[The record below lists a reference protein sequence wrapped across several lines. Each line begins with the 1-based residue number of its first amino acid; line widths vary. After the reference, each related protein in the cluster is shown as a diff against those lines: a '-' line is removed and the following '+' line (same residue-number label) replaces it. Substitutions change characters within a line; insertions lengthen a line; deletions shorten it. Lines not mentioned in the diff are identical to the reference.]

1 MAKRTRKPATSAR
14 GIEPSEALR
23 GKVPGAIE
31 ALEEGIE
38 RAGGCAIA
46 RYRDP
51 LGGHWL
57 VLALLPI
64 DKVQATPY
72 QRELSPSHVKRLA
85 EAMPKVGRYLDPIVA
100 VPAAEG
106 GYWTPNGMHR
116 LEAMRALGARAISA
130 LVVPEQDVAMKILA
144 LNTERA
150 HGLRDRSLEVVRMA
164 RALASADG
172 GRVEKTYADTFE
184 EPAWLTLGLCYEARP
199 RFAGNAYL
207 PLVRRCEAFL
217 DVPLAEAIRLRQ
229 QRAALVLAL
238 DDVVGGVIE
247 ALQQRGLRSPYL
259 RAFVMARATNRPGK
273 TGPRA
278 TRAAARPFEPE
289 LLAAIEAVKRMDL
302 SRIRRQDVSALPG
315 GAAMDELGPTA

>member
-1 MAKRTRKPATSAR
+1 MAKRTRKPATPAR
-14 GIEPSEALR
+14 GIEASEALR
-23 GKVPGAIE
+23 GTAPESIE
-31 ALEEGIE
+31 SLEGGIE

-57 VLALLPI
+57 VLAMLPV

-72 QRELSPSHVKRLA
+72 QRELSPSHVKHLA

-100 VPAAEG
+100 VPADR

-116 LEAMRALGARAISA
+116 LEAMRALGARAITA

-150 HGLRDRSLEVVRMA
+150 HGLRDRSLEVVRLA
-164 RALASADG
+164 RALAGADG
-172 GRVEKTYADTFE
+172 GRLEPMYADTFE

-199 RFAGNAYL
+199 RLSGHSYL

-217 DVPLAEAIRLRQ
+217 EVPLSEAMRTRQ
-229 QRAALVLAL
+229 RRATLVLAL
-238 DDVVGGVIE
+238 DDAVGEVVD
-247 ALQQRGLRSPYL
+247 ALQKRGLRSPYL
-259 RAFVMARATNRPGK
+259 RAFVMARASPRTTRSPGRQ
-273 TGPRA
+273 G
-278 TRAAARPFEPE
+278 ARKRELPFEPTIQT
-289 LLAAIEAVKRMDL
+289 AIEAVKRLDV
-302 SRIRRQDVSALPG
+302 SRIRRQDVSALSG
-315 GAAMDELGPTA
+315 GAAMDEPGPPA